1 MLKPLIVIGCGGSG
15 VNTVRYLRKSAK
27 EALAKVGWDGPL
39 PQAWQFIGVDIGTQY
54 PNNPFETDPIPDS
67 DYICVGQ
74 GVSYRDI
81 QSVMEA
87 KHFPGRPGYLEM
99 LGWKPSAAEIT
110 PPITT
115 SAGMHRS
122 VGRMAGLAALMPQ
135 LSHRLMQAYV
145 AIKSSSEE
153 FHQITNLL
161 TGSESSWNSKDM
173 EPLVIVVGSMAG
185 GTGSAIM
192 LDINEL
198 VQRIN
203 SEFVLMF
210 NVVYSADIFDSL
222 VGSISPGLHA
232 NSLAFMSELLAFTW
246 NGRKSSDLIEHR
258 EKKEYIVPPLT
269 FIVERTNLS
278 GQQMS
283 NSHKDSFQQ
292 IASWLTGVAISPDEQ
307 LPLMWAINRH
317 QPHSSMTSGGYGF
330 EKSSI
335 YAPPGAVY
343 SLGHAKLTVGRDR
356 FPDYASKLL
365 QREIV
370 DFLLNGEGA
379 DTKSQFKS
387 QSALISALSIKSDAE
402 NLLQSFLVGA
412 KMSVSSE
419 LEKHF
424 IDSVF
429 NAVDTESFSK
439 MVKLELEIELEAA
452 VNKGVDQVTSLNI
465 GVQQATDRYLQNFG
479 SVISKVVRE
488 LDRALYGIASE
499 VNRNLA
505 YQSIPIV
512 KEVLSSTHQLISQ
525 VAGEV
530 RKKAA
535 ELIRKSEFE
544 LSEAVSAL
552 KQKQEFRIGIGRKA
566 DVSHIDFA
574 ANSISFGFQYLC
586 LDYLAMA
593 LEELA
598 DGQLTHILD
607 QLDDAI
613 KILQSRFEEMVDW
626 PKIDQDVPTWLRPR
640 QFEFCLERSDSWPE
654 SLRTLIGES
663 QVPASDS
670 DMHLMR
676 IARNSILAGGY
687 ESDDGKLKGPLFDVS
702 AKDVQ
707 IIDAQRIEDRV
718 NDWLRRKGSGFV
730 AFVEERLQDYLREFS
745 WTNEKIV
752 DHQQRLIRYAEVLKD
767 VLEACQPLVQI
778 NENLSKEVYRDRSV
792 IAYPQ
797 FQLPRLENAANGIL
811 EELMS
816 RYFPEIQDLSN
827 RYCGGDATSS
837 SFNFTSLLNNPL
849 NPSVFKRFTES
860 QAIFVHSRVDS
871 AAQWGYVH
879 KWRRTR
885 KLSEYIPLPEELRQA
900 AIRGFAVGRI
910 LGYITN
916 DTNESIKI
924 SGMDREYTFP
934 RRLLTPSGPRN
945 LLPALLESMSLCFA
959 DVPIHG
965 QEAFGA
971 YREMISLGVGSY
983 GSPDSFVFENECLK
997 YITTGSRLRIPVDT
1011 KRVEMMSAETPSER
1025 QYKMVAY
1032 LNDNLSRYE
1041 EVLASV
1047 KAAPDINFLSADD
1060 KLSIELIED
1069 LLPSYQMVI
1078 DSVRR
1083 YVDETCIDYF

>member
-1 MLKPLIVIGCGGSG
+1 MIGCGGSG
-15 VNTVRYLRKSAK
+15 VNTLRYLRKSAK
-27 EALAKVGWDGPL
+27 EALAKAGWDGPF
-39 PQAWQFIGVDIGTQY
+39 PQAWQFIGVDVVAQSPSDPFGT
-54 PNNPFETDPIPDS
+54 EPIPVS
-67 DYICVGQ
+67 DFISIGP
-74 GVSYRDI
+74 GISYQNI
-81 QSVMEA
+81 QSVMET
-87 KHFPGRPGYLEM
+87 KHRSGGPGCIEM
-99 LGWKPSAAEIT
+99 LGWKPTWAEINS
-110 PPITT
+110 PVAQ
-115 SAGMHRS
+115 SLGQWRS
-122 VGRMAGLAALMPQ
+122 VVRIAGLAVLMPQ
-135 LSHRLMQAYV
+135 FGRRLTQAY
-145 AIKSSSEE
+145 AEIKSSSEE
-153 FHQITNLL
+153 FQKITNLL
-161 TGSESSWNSKDM
+161 TGSESSWNTKDM

-185 GTGSAIM
+185 ATGSAIM
-192 LDINEL
+192 FDINEL
-198 VQRIN
+198 VQRVNAAIPG
-203 SEFVLMF
+203 VF
-210 NVVYSADIFDSL
+210 NVVYSADVFDSI
-222 VGSISPGLHA
+222 VGSTNPGLHA
-232 NSLAFMSELLAFTW
+232 NSLAFMSELLTYSW
-246 NGRKSSDLIEHR
+246 NGGKSSDLIDYGI
-258 EKKEYIVPPLT
+258 KKEYIAPPLT
-269 FIVERTNLS
+269 FMIESSNLH
-278 GQQMS
+278 GRKMS
-283 NSHKDSFQQ
+283 NSYKESFQQ
-292 IASWLTGVAISPDEQ
+292 IASWLTDVAVYPEQQDRLLGVLERR
-307 LPLMWAINRH
+307 N
-317 QPHSSMTSGGYGF
+317 PHSLMTIGGYGF
-330 EKSSI
+330 EKSAI
-335 YAPPGAVY
+335 FAPPGAIY

-387 QSALISALSIKSDAE
+387 QSALISALSLKSDAE
-402 NLLQSFLVGA
+402 NLLESFLVGA

-424 IDSVF
+424 IDSLF

-439 MVKLELEIELEAA
+439 MVKLELEKEVEAA
-452 VNKGVDQVTSLNI
+452 VNNGADQVTGLNI

-479 SVISKVVRE
+479 NVISKVIKE
-488 LDRALYGIASE
+488 LDHVLSGVSAE
-499 VNRNLA
+499 VNRSIENS
-505 YQSIPIV
+505 SIPIV
-512 KEVLSSTHQLISQ
+512 KEVLSSTHHLISRA
-525 VAGEV
+525 AGEI
-530 RKKAA
+530 RNKAS
-535 ELIRKSEFE
+535 ELKRKSEFE
-544 LSEAVSAL
+544 LSKAVDAL
-552 KQKQEFRIGIGRKA
+552 KQKEDFRRGIERKA
-566 DVSHIDFA
+566 ELSHIDFA
-574 ANSISFGFQYLC
+574 ANSVSFGFQTQC
-586 LDYLAMA
+586 LEYLAMA
-593 LEELA
+593 LEEFA
-598 DGQLTHILD
+598 DGQLTHTVD

-663 QVPASDS
+663 QVPAADS

-676 IARNSILAGGY
+676 IARNSILTGGY
-687 ESDDGKLKGPLFDVS
+687 ESYDGKLRGPLFDVS
-702 AKDVQ
+702 AKDSQ

-718 NDWLRRKGSGFV
+718 NDWLRRNGSGFI
-730 AFVEERLQDYLREFS
+730 AFVEEGLQGYLREFS

-767 VLEACQPLVQI
+767 VLDACQPLVQI
-778 NENLSKEVYRDRSV
+778 NENLSKEVYRNRAL

-816 RYFPEIQDLSN
+816 RYFPGIQDLSN
-827 RYCGGDATSS
+827 RYCGGDANSS
-837 SFNFTSLLNNPL
+837 SFNFTSFLNSPI
-849 NPSVFKRFTES
+849 NPSVFRRFTES
-860 QAIFVHSRVDS
+860 QAAFVNSRMDS
-871 AAQWGYVH
+871 ANQWSYFH
-879 KWRRTR
+879 KWRRSR
-885 KLSEYIPLPEELRQA
+885 KLSEYIPLPTELRHA

-910 LGYITN
+910 LGYITV

-934 RRLLTPSGPRN
+934 RRLLTPSGPKN

-959 DVPIHG
+959 EVPIHG

-971 YREMISLGVGSY
+971 YREMISLGVGSD
-983 GSPDSFVFENECLK
+983 GSPNSFVFENECLK

-1032 LNDNLSRYE
+1032 LNDNISRYE

-1047 KAAPDINFLSADD
+1047 EAAPDLNLFSADD
-1060 KLSIELIED
+1060 KLTIELIED

>member
-1 MLKPLIVIGCGGSG
+1 MIGCGGSG
-15 VNTVRYLRKSAK
+15 VNTLRYLRKSAK
-27 EALAKVGWDGPL
+27 EALAKAGWDGPF
-39 PQAWQFIGVDIGTQY
+39 PQAWQFIGVDIVAQ
-54 PNNPFETDPIPDS
+54 NQSDPFETEPIPDS
-67 DYICVGQ
+67 DYISIGP
-74 GVSYRDI
+74 GISYQKI
-81 QSVMEA
+81 QSVMET
-87 KHFPGRPGYLEM
+87 KHSSGSPGCIEM
-99 LGWKPSAAEIT
+99 LGWKPTWAEIN
-110 PPITT
+110 PPIAQ
-115 SAGMHRS
+115 SPGQWRS
-122 VGRMAGLAALMPQ
+122 VGRIAGLAVLMP
-135 LSHRLMQAYV
+135 HFGRRLTQAYV
-145 AIKSSSEE
+145 AIKSGSEE
-153 FHQITNLL
+153 FRQITELL
-161 TGSESSWNSKDM
+161 TKSENWSNL

-185 GTGSAIM
+185 GAGSAIM
-192 LDINEL
+192 FDINEV
-198 VQRIN
+198 VQRVN
-203 SEFVLMF
+203 PAWPVVC
-210 NVVYSADIFDSL
+210 NVVYSADVFDS
-222 VGSISPGLHA
+222 VAGSSSPGVHA
-232 NSLAFMSELLAFTW
+232 NALAFMSELLAFSW
-246 NGRKSSDLIEHR
+246 NGGKSSALIEHGI
-258 EKKEYIVPPLT
+258 KNEYVAPPLT
-269 FIVERTNLS
+269 FMIESSNLH
-278 GQQMS
+278 GRKMS
-283 NSHKDSFQQ
+283 SSSRESFEQ
-292 IASWLTGVAISPDEQ
+292 IASWLTGVAVSPAEQ
-307 LPLMWAINRH
+307 NRLTGTYERRY
-317 QPHSSMTSGGYGF
+317 QHSLRTSGGYGF
-330 EKSSI
+330 QKSAI
-335 YAPPGAVY
+335 FAPPGAIY

-365 QREIV
+365 QHEIV
-370 DFLLNGEGA
+370 DFLLNGEGVN
-379 DTKSQFKS
+379 TKSQVKS
-387 QSALISALSIKSDAE
+387 QSALISALNIKSDAE
-402 NLLQSFLVGA
+402 KLLQSFLVGA

-479 SVISKVVRE
+479 SVISKVGRE

-525 VAGEV
+525 VAGEI
-530 RKKAA
+530 REKAA

-544 LSEAVSAL
+544 LSEAVGAL

-574 ANSISFGFQYLC
+574 ANSISFGFQNLC
-586 LDYLAMA
+586 LDHLAEA

-598 DGQLTHILD
+598 DGQLTHIVH

-613 KILQSRFEEMVDW
+613 MILQSRFEEMVDW

-640 QFEFCLERSDSWPE
+640 QFEFCLEDSESWPD
-654 SLRTLIGES
+654 SLRSLIGES
-663 QVPASDS
+663 QNPAADE
-670 DMHLMR
+670 DMHLMQTVR
-676 IARNSILAGGY
+676 ASIFAGGY
-687 ESDDGKLKGPLFDVS
+687 ESHDGELRGPLFDVS
-702 AKDVQ
+702 AKNSQ

-730 AFVEERLQDYLREFS
+730 AFVEEGLQSYLADFS
-745 WTNEKIV
+745 RTNGKIV
-752 DHQQRLIRYAEVLKD
+752 NHEQRLKRYSEVLKD
-767 VLEACQPLVQI
+767 VVDACQPLVQI
-778 NENLSKEVYRDRSV
+778 DENLSKEVYQNGDV
-792 IAYPQ
+792 FAYPY
-797 FQLPRLENAANGIL
+797 FELPHLADAGADIL
-811 EELMS
+811 GELS
-816 RYFPEIQDLSN
+816 HRYYPQQRDAFY
-827 RYCGGDATSS
+827 RYGGGDASSS
-837 SFNFTSLLNNPL
+837 SFRFTSLLNNPL

-860 QAIFVHSRVDS
+860 QAIFVNSRVDS

-885 KLSEYIPLPEELRQA
+885 KLSEYIPLPTELRHA

-910 LGYITN
+910 LGYITI

-934 RRLLTPSGPRN
+934 RRLLTHSGPKN

-971 YREMISLGVGSY
+971 YRELVSLGVGSD
-983 GSPDSFVFENECLK
+983 GSPNSFVFENECLK

-1047 KAAPDINFLSADD
+1047 KADPDINLLSADD
-1060 KLSIELIED
+1060 KLTIELIED

-1083 YVDETCIDYF
+1083 YVDESCIDYF